1 MSEPFLNLETRRRK
15 RVEPVVDPFVELSAK
30 VKAVYCKHRSR
41 LEILRGRLDG
51 YRAPKR
57 YEGCPATL
65 ERKAVPSVWLN
76 LCQWA
81 KDKNI
86 DILEYVKFQLGFIPS
101 TGHIPEPLQ
110 LKNNARV
117 MKFQREYDPEMFQA
131 EIQSALRIQLAALK
145 TAVVV
150 KQRYDKR
157 SFTLAHVEALTD
169 SSLEVSPLVR
179 YCVAYSMRK
188 LDKSFRIICQRLF
201 ARARKQ
207 LWVDKEEYL
216 RSFFA
221 PYIPEKL
228 VGERD
233 DG

>member
-1 MSEPFLNLETRRRK
+1 MSEPFLNMETRKRK
-15 RVEPVVDPFVELSAK
+15 QAKPVVDPFVELSAK
-30 VKAVYCKHRSR
+30 VKVLYCKHRSR

-57 YEGCPATL
+57 YEGFPATV
-65 ERKAVPSVWLN
+65 ERKAVPSVWRN
-76 LCQWA
+76 LCDWA
-81 KDKNI
+81 KTHDL
-86 DILEYVKFQLGFIPS
+86 DILEYVKFQLGFLPS
-101 TGHIPEPLQ
+101 NGHIPEPLQ
-110 LKNNARV
+110 LKNNARLI
-117 MKFQREYDPEMFQA
+117 KFKREYDPDMFQA
-131 EIQSALRIQLAALK
+131 EIQSALRIQLSALK

-157 SFTLAHVEALTD
+157 SFTIAHVEALTD
-169 SSLEVSPLVR
+169 SSIEVSPLVR

-188 LDKSFRIICQRLF
+188 LDGAFKIISDRLLDQ
-201 ARARKQ
+201 ARKQ
-207 LWVDKEEYL
+207 LRVDKEEYL

-221 PYIPEKL
+221 PFIPAKL

>member
-1 MSEPFLNLETRRRK
+1 MSEPFLGMETRRRK
-15 RVEPVVDPFVELSAK
+15 QEAPVVDPLVELSQK
-30 VKAVYCKHRSR
+30 VKVLYCKHRSR

-57 YEGCPATL
+57 YEGVPATV

-76 LCQWA
+76 LCIWA
-81 KDKNI
+81 KTKNI

-110 LKNNARV
+110 LKNNAR
-117 MKFQREYDPEMFQA
+117 MIKFRREYDPEMFRA
-131 EIQSALRIQLAALK
+131 EIQSALRIQLSQLK

-150 KQRYDKR
+150 KQKYDKR
-157 SFTLAHVEALTD
+157 SFTQAHVEALTD

-188 LDKSFRIICQRLF
+188 LDRAFKIIYRRLF
-201 ARARKQ
+201 EQARKQ

>member
-1 MSEPFLNLETRRRK
+1 MSESFLGMETRRRK
-15 RVEPVVDPFVELSAK
+15 RVEPTVDPFVELSAK
-30 VKAVYCKHRSR
+30 VKVLYCKHRSR

-57 YEGCPATL
+57 YDGQAATV

-76 LCQWA
+76 LCAWA
-81 KDKNI
+81 KEHDI
-86 DILEYVKFQLGFIPS
+86 DILEYVKFQLGFIPTS
-101 TGHIPEPLQ
+101 GHIPEPLQ

-117 MKFQREYDPEMFQA
+117 MKFRKEFSPDMFQL
-131 EIQSALRIQLAALK
+131 EIQSAIRTQLTQLK

-150 KQRYDKR
+150 KQRYEKR
-157 SFTLAHVEALTD
+157 SFVVAHVEALTD
-169 SSLEVSPLVR
+169 YTLEVSPLVR

-188 LDKSFRIICQRLF
+188 SNPAFRTISNRLF
-201 ARARKQ
+201 EQARKQ